1 MEAALEILKEG
12 LVGSAG
18 TILRIALFLIPIMV
32 VTEIA
37 RHYNIIEMLAQKIKG
52 VLDFLTLPLEAAFP
66 LLVGLC
72 FGIVYGS
79 ALIVDYAR
87 EGYLQK
93 RDLLLIGIFLSI
105 GHSLIEDTFIFVPFG
120 ANPLL
125 IILVRFSL
133 AFLITRLAAFGIDLL
148 SRRKELR
155 AAAKGEDI
163 IRKQDFI

>member
-1 MEAALEILKEG
+1 MESMLTILKDG
-12 LVGSAG
+12 LFGGAG

-32 VTEIA
+32 AAEIA
-37 RHYNIIEMLAQKIKG
+37 RHYNLLASLSKKIKG

-66 LLVGLC
+66 LLVGVC

-87 EGYLQK
+87 EGYLGK

-105 GHSLIEDTFIFVPFG
+105 GHSLVEDTLIFSAFG

-125 IILVRFSL
+125 IILIRFSL
-133 AFLITRLAAFGIDLL
+133 AFLITRLAAYGMDLIS
-148 SRRKELR
+148 SRGNSSQLQKN
-155 AAAKGEDI
+155 EDVI
-163 IRKQDFI
+163 

>member
-87 EGYLQK
+87 EGYLGK

-105 GHSLIEDTFIFVPFG
+105 GHSLVEDTLIFSAFG

-125 IILVRFSL
+125 IILIRFSL
-133 AFLITRLAAFGIDLL
+133 AFLITRLAAYGMDLIS
-148 SRRKELR
+148 SRRNSRQLQKN
-155 AAAKGEDI
+155 EDVI
-163 IRKQDFI
+163 

>member
-1 MEAALEILKEG
+1 METALEIIKEG
-12 LVGSAG
+12 LAG
-18 TILRIALFLIPIMV
+18 GAITMLRLALFLIPIMV
-32 VTEIA
+32 LTEIA
-37 RHYNIIEMLAQKIKG
+37 RHYNLLQLLARKIKM

-66 LLVGLC
+66 LLVGVC

-79 ALIVDYAR
+79 ALIIDYAR
-87 EGYLQK
+87 EGFLQK

-133 AFLITRLAAFGIDLL
+133 AFLITRLAAEAMDLVA
-148 SRRKELR
+148 RRREARERQK
-155 AAAKGEDI
+155 A
-163 IRKQDFI
+163 

>member
-12 LVGSAG
+12 LAG
-18 TILRIALFLIPIMV
+18 GAVTILRLAVFLIPIMV
-32 VTEIA
+32 LTEIA
-37 RHYNIIEMLAQKIKG
+37 RHYNLLQMLEQRIKS
-52 VLDFLTLPLEAAFP
+52 VLNFLTLPREAAFP
-66 LLVGLC
+66 LLVGVC

-93 RDLLLIGIFLSI
+93 RDLLLIGIFLSV

-133 AFLITRLAAFGIDLL
+133 AFLITRLAAHAIDLWRQKL
-148 SRRKELR
+148 EERQK
-155 AAAKGEDI
+155 A
-163 IRKQDFI
+163 QV

>member
-1 MEAALEILKEG
+1 MMTA
-12 LVGSAG
+12 
-18 TILRIALFLIPIMV
+18 
-32 VTEIA
+32 EIA
-37 RHYNIIEMLAQKIKG
+37 RHYNLLESLSKKIKR

-87 EGYLQK
+87 EGYLGK

-105 GHSLIEDTFIFVPFG
+105 GHSLVEDTLIFSAFG

-125 IILVRFSL
+125 IILIRFSL
-133 AFLITRLAAFGIDLL
+133 AFLITRLAAVVIDYFS
-148 SRRKELR
+148 SRNRE
-155 AAAKGEDI
+155 
-163 IRKQDFI
+163 KQEIKKATSS